1 MSGDVPYLS
10 RGVVGRLSPEMIH
23 VALSLAV
30 TFYLAAAALA
40 TVPFARPIA
49 APVRGVVVLLLTGVT
64 CHLVAFADFV
74 RLHGQPPFI
83 GLGPALSTASFLIAI
98 VLVVV
103 EALAREVSLT
113 LFAAPFAALL
123 AVFAGVA
130 GLVPGHEPPGIKG
143 VWLASHIALSFTG
156 IAAFAT
162 AAAAGTMY
170 LVERRE
176 LKSRRF
182 GAIFRFFPPLETLDR
197 VNHIAVLAGWLALT
211 VGTGLAGAYSV
222 IYGIGSVF
230 KVVWALTAW
239 GAVSALTVGRVVRG
253 WQARRAAVLTSLL
266 FAGVVVLYIAFRMV
280 DPQRGQFL

>member
-1 MSGDVPYLS
+1 M
-10 RGVVGRLSPEMIH
+10 MH

-40 TVPFARPIA
+40 AVPFARPIP
-49 APVRGVVVLLLTGVT
+49 APVRGVVVLLLTGLT
-64 CHLVAFADFV
+64 CHLVGFGEFV

-83 GLGPALSTASFLIAI
+83 GLGPALSTASFLVA
-98 VLVVV
+98 VALVVV
-103 EALAREVSLT
+103 EGLAREVSLT
-113 LFAAPFAALL
+113 LFVAPFAALL
-123 AVFAGVA
+123 ALFAEVA

-143 VWLASHIALSFTG
+143 LWLASHIALSFAG

-162 AAAAGTMY
+162 AAGAGAMY

-197 VNHIAVLAGWLALT
+197 VNHIAVVSGWLALT

-222 IYGIGSVF
+222 TYGIGSVF
-230 KVVWALTAW
+230 KVVWALAAW
-239 GAVSALTVGRVVRG
+239 VAVSALTVGRVVRG
-253 WQARRAAVLTSLL
+253 WQARRAAVLTSVL
-266 FAGVVVLYIAFRMV
+266 FAGIVVLYIAFRVV